1 MTRRADI
8 CYYISSLAISLLLAL
23 PLHGRPLPPAP
34 SPGTSSAA
42 DSVPL
47 FNGFAVGI
55 DLAGLVQYA
64 VSDYGQ
70 WEGSLRLNLRD
81 KYFPIVELGIGKASH
96 DDVVTKISYRSSSP
110 YARIGMDLNL
120 MKNKHDVYRVYL
132 GARYAFSYF
141 KYDFSHPGLADPIW
155 GGVAEYGASGVNSHC
170 HWAELVAGL
179 DAKIYGPFHLGWTAR
194 YRKRLASGKG
204 DYGNVWY
211 VPGFGKSSGSA
222 LGLVFVFSIDI

>member
-23 PLHGRPLPPAP
+23 PTMGQRPTEA
-34 SPGTSSAA
+34 GKEAT

-47 FNGFAVGI
+47 FCGFAVGI

-70 WEGSLRLNLRD
+70 WEGSLRINLRD

-96 DDVVTKISYRSSSP
+96 DDVVSQISYRSSAP
-110 YARIGMDLNL
+110 YFRIGMDLNL
-120 MKNKHDVYRVYL
+120 MKNKHDNYRIYG
-132 GARYAFSYF
+132 GARYGFTYF
-141 KYDFSHPGLADPIW
+141 NYDFSRPGLKDPYW
-155 GGVAEYGASGVNSHC
+155 GGIADYGASGVKCNS
-170 HWAELVAGL
+170 HWAELVAGV

-194 YRKRLASGKG
+194 YRKRLSQSNS

-211 VPGFGKSSGSA
+211 VPGYGKSDTSS
-222 LGLVFVFSIDI
+222 LGFIFVFSLDI